1 MMKLLEEN
9 IGESLH
15 DTGSGNDL
23 LDMTPK
29 TQTTKAKINK
39 WDHIKLKSFYTAK
52 ETINK
57 MERQPMEWK
66 KIFEMIYLLRG

>member
-29 TQTTKAKINK
+29 TQTTRAKIDK
-39 WDHIKLKSFYTAK
+39 WDYIKLKNFYTAK

-57 MERQPMEWK
+57 TKTQPME
-66 KIFEMIYLLRG
+66 